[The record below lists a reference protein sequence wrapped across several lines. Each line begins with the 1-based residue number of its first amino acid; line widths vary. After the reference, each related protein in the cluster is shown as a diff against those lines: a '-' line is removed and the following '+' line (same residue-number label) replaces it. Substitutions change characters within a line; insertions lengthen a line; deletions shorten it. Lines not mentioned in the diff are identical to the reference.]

1 MEDVGRVK
9 KVRRF
14 FKKYLSP
21 SVKRNRFFT
30 EGRNLV
36 KIGRIETL
44 TVCCQTEGRCFK
56 KNKNIF
62 TRTNVNEEVI
72 LEVEDSSLQ
81 VLFLIMSMII

>member
-30 EGRNLV
+30 EGRNA
-36 KIGRIETL
+36 
-44 TVCCQTEGRCFK
+44 C
-56 KNKNIF
+56 KNWTDRDFNCMLSD
-62 TRTNVNEEVI
+62 RGP
-72 LEVEDSSLQ
+72 
-81 VLFLIMSMII
+81 LF